1 MGSRNVHDSPVDMF
15 TRQTCMVYGNR
26 SICLTHRMPRK
37 FKEVN
42 YLGVTTFIMPLEN
55 QTKPDW

>member
-1 MGSRNVHDSPVDMF
+1 MGSRDAHDSPADMF
-15 TRQTCMVYGNR
+15 TRQIWMVYGNR

-42 YLGVTTFIMPLEN
+42 L
-55 QTKPDW
+55 